1 MVITEHT
8 TVGDIAA
15 AIPASVRVFQ
25 RHGIDFCCG
34 GRTPLGTAC
43 RERGVSFAE
52 IAGEVEAA
60 AASTGPDDRDWT
72 REPLRTLIDH
82 IVGTY
87 HTPLREELPRLEAM
101 AAKVA
106 SVHGAKA
113 PHLSRLQAVVSELS
127 DDLNQHMQKEERML
141 FPAIRAI
148 EDDRELVIPIG
159 APIRVME
166 HEHDRAGELLSE
178 LRVITGG
185 YVPPPWACG
194 TFQALYHG
202 LAELETDMHAHV
214 HLENNVLF
222 PRAQDAAR
230 SAELD

>member
-15 AIPASVRVFQ
+15 AIPSSVRVFQ

-34 GRTPLGTAC
+34 GRTPLSVAC
-43 RERGVSFAE
+43 RERGVSFDEVAR
-52 IAGEVEAA
+52 AVEAA
-60 AASTGPDDRDWT
+60 AAPAEPEDRDWA
-72 REPLRTLIDH
+72 REPLRELIDH

-87 HTPLREELPRLEAM
+87 HTPLRSELPRLEVM

-113 PHLSRLQAVVSELS
+113 PHLSRIKALVSELS
-127 DDLNQHMQKEERML
+127 DDLSLHMQKEERVL

-148 EDDRELVIPIG
+148 EDDRQLVIPIG
-159 APIRVME
+159 MPIGVME
-166 HEHDRAGELLSE
+166 QEHDRAGELLSE
-178 LRVITGG
+178 LRAVTGG
-185 YVPPPWACG
+185 YVAPAWACG
-194 TFQALYHG
+194 TFQALYQG
-202 LAELETDMHAHV
+202 LAELESDMHVHV

-222 PRAQDAAR
+222 PRALDAAR
-230 SAELD
+230 GAAQG